1 MSGSIAQAVAQKP
14 CDQCFIICNVVIK
27 AEQDFLLHWKAEEKI
42 VQQQATHLY
51 WLLLHS
57 VLLFQSFVLH
67 VCNGFG
73 GKLHIFLT
81 CYYTDEK

>member
-27 AEQDFLLHWKAEEKI
+27 AEQDFLLHWKAEDKI
-42 VQQQATHLY
+42 VQQQATQLY

-57 VLLFQSFVLH
+57 VLLFQSF
-67 VCNGFG
+67 NGFG
-73 GKLHIFLT
+73 GKLRIFLT
-81 CYYTDEK
+81 CYYTDEM